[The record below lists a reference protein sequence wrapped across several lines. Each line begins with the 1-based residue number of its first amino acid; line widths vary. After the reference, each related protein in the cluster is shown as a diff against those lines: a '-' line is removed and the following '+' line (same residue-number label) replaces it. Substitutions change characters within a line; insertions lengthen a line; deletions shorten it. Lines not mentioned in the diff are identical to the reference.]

1 MVEKDWSKFS
11 KGKYNGVYI
20 GWKERFDLLL
30 NDIYQRTDNNSNIAK
45 KYNVSEGRVSQL
57 KKELSQ
63 LKYKPKIVNGKIK
76 CQICDKQEGLNI
88 HHNHRT
94 GETTAILCHGCNRK
108 VGNNELEYTDKFRKN
123 IEFKNEIYALIK
135 SEGPLTIKQIVEK
148 LEQKEN
154 YNKAWYFVKE
164 LLKENRIATYNIG
177 KYGSDIY
184 SIKKK

>member
-1 MVEKDWSKFS
+1 
-11 KGKYNGVYI
+11 
-20 GWKERFDLLL
+20 
-30 NDIYQRTDNNSNIAK
+30 
-45 KYNVSEGRVSQL
+45 
-57 KKELSQ
+57 
-63 LKYKPKIVNGKIK
+63 
-76 CQICDKQEGLNI
+76 
-88 HHNHRT
+88 
-94 GETTAILCHGCNRK
+94 
-108 VGNNELEYTDKFRKN
+108 NELEYTDKFRKN
-123 IEFKNEIYALIK
+123 IEFKNEIYALIE